1 MRNPWARYPGSGGG
15 VGAGCVSTCDRN
27 QLRVRCPH
35 TKVRERLTSLAP
47 LEAFDIILRGGLGKD
62 AAIGK
67 PIVRRVQSP
76 MVEDYVS
83 RLFATYLE
91 RRDTNETFSHFCVRT
106 PDADLISI
114 ASGNATGA
122 DAAA

>member
-1 MRNPWARYPGSGGG
+1 VVAAHTPVRAPPAGGG
-15 VGAGCVSTCDRN
+15 WG
-27 QLRVRCPH
+27 
-35 TKVRERLTSLAP
+35 EP

-67 PIVRRVQSP
+67 PIVRRVPSP
-76 MVEDYVS
+76 LVEDYVS
-83 RLFATYLE
+83 RMFGTYLE
-91 RRDTNETFSHFCVRT
+91 RRETNETFSHFCVRT
-106 PDADLISI
+106 SDADLISI